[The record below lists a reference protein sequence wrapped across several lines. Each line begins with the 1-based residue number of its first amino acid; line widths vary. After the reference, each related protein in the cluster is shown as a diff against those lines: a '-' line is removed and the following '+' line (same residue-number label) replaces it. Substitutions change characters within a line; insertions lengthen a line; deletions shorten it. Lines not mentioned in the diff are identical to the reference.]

1 MKPLNNISN
10 NSLVKEIT
18 RDNSSFFRLN
28 NNQNKETKL
37 PSSCRLDL
45 LMNKQIKSRKLKL
58 QRNSKNGLIN
68 NRRKNHSG
76 WKKKSPAIFSIVL
89 LAEGKIGFLM

>member
-1 MKPLNNISN
+1 
-10 NSLVKEIT
+10 
-18 RDNSSFFRLN
+18 
-28 NNQNKETKL
+28 
-37 PSSCRLDL
+37 
-45 LMNKQIKSRKLKL
+45 MNKQIKSRKLKL

-76 WKKKSPAIFSIVL
+76 WKKKSPAIFSIAL